1 MKLPKDLNIE
11 VNHQDFLDIC
21 KNVLLLNLK
30 TPNLK
35 YDNNKESFDQL
46 TELSFD
52 FYRLLLFITTI
63 SHRLELNLLDLNLSL
78 LEQHLKF
85 HDTPEYSNYR
95 LKRVHS
101 EFFKA
106 YLAKLEEEKNA
117 TNQEPNINS
126 AYAEANS

>member
-1 MKLPKDLNIE
+1 MKLPKDLNLNI
-11 VNHQDFLDIC
+11 NHQDFLEIC
-21 KNVLLLNLK
+21 RNVLLLNLK

-35 YDNNKESFDQL
+35 YDNNQESFDQL
-46 TELSFD
+46 AELSFHC
-52 FYRLLLFITTI
+52 YRLLLFITTI
-63 SHRLELNLLDLNLSL
+63 SHKLELNLLDLNLSL
-78 LEQHLKF
+78 LKQHLES
-85 HDTPEYSNYR
+85 HDNPEWSNYR
-95 LKRVHS
+95 LNRVHG